1 MILCL
6 VKGKERK
13 GKERKKRRRNNFAA
27 KKSPRICILVVGWG
41 AWARPSD
48 LTMDEMPQ
56 CK

>member
-1 MILCL
+1 MIVCL

-13 GKERKKRRRNNFAA
+13 GKKKKRRNNFAA